1 MKKKQIL
8 NILMV
13 LIIIMI
19 AVSGVMVV
27 KSLKGP
33 TITTNSNVQNGE
45 EVPLVIS
52 NKSGIVTVERN
63 GIAYE
68 VEENTLIKNEDVLV
82 TKVNSAVSLG
92 ENGMAIAVLGANT
105 QLRVIDIDALELEL
119 IEGELFVDHRN
130 TEKPLKIVTEGI
142 TFVPEGT
149 AFSVTAYKSAYTA
162 YVYSGKV
169 TANGDKLKE
178 EISAEA
184 GLTIHAVADKEGNI
198 TAQENPFS
206 ARGLSEWQIHTLL
219 ECGLDESFALTAEDL
234 DKVIA
239 DRDAEKA
246 AAQQA
251 LLATQQ
257 QMMQE
262 LENQEKEYSENY
274 QNYLDSLA
282 NSENIINSEIGGM
295 TASASGRSCTI
306 EIRCDTILNN
316 MGNLTAGKEG
326 YVPSNGT
333 ILATVQVGFEEGE
346 TVFEVLNRVC
356 DSTGIQ
362 IEYSW
367 TPMYNSYYIEGIN
380 HLYEF
385 DCGAESGWMYKVNGW
400 FPNYGCS
407 SYVLDDGDVI
417 VWCYTCKGLGA
428 DVGGSVYGN

>member
-82 TKVNSAVSLG
+82 TKVNSEVSLG

-251 LLATQQ
+251 LLATRQ

-295 TASASGRSCTI
+295 TASASGKSCTI